1 MLEVIKLARIRFS
14 LPQKHVMVMTL
25 YVPIIVMALG
35 GLGTIMCHTFHVNT
49 LVPPFCVL
57 KFQNGFVI
65 PYGKILLANFLCNWL
80 SMAPLT
86 PRLQAVLT
94 STCLDAETLQ

>member
-35 GLGTIMCHTFHVNT
+35 GLGTIMSHTFHVNT
-49 LVPPFCVL
+49 HVPPFCVL
-57 KFQNGFVI
+57 KIQNGFVI
-65 PYGKILLANFLCNWL
+65 PYGKIIVRVRSFVVVEDSPSNF
-80 SMAPLT
+80 
-86 PRLQAVLT
+86 V
-94 STCLDAETLQ
+94 